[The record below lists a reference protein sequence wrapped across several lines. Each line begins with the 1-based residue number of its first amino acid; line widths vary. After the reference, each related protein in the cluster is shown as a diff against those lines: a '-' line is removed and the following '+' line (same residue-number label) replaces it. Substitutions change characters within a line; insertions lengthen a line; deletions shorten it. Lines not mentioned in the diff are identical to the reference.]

1 MKNVLL
7 VRAPGLS
14 AEKALR
20 GDVAW
25 TLSDVIAEGSFAAL
39 AEPPDWEALAA
50 QPGVV
55 PVEIPYKD
63 AASFETALAAVLGGA
78 GNGPVAILSDEVF
91 VSRIFFPEIKPG
103 ARLKAAE
110 VLELVRRL
118 SR

>member
-25 TLSDVIAEGSFAAL
+25 TLSDLIAEGSFAAL

-55 PVEIPYKD
+55 PVEIPYED
-63 AASFETALAAVLGGA
+63 AASFEEALAALLAGA
-78 GNGPVAILSDEVF
+78 GRAPVAILSDEVF
-91 VSRIFFPEIKPG
+91 VSRRFFSEITPG
-103 ARLKAAE
+103 KQLKAPE
-110 VLELVRRL
+110 VLKLVRRL
-118 SR
+118 GR